1 MAVDD
6 DAQRAAPDERIA
18 AELRVMVGTGKRGDA
33 NSRALEGPMA
43 VPTADA
49 SRAAAWRL
57 Q

>member
-1 MAVDD
+1 MVVDD

-18 AELRVMVGTGKRGDA
+18 AELRVMVGTGKRGNA
-33 NSRALEGPMA
+33 NSRALEGSMA
-43 VPTADA
+43 APTADA